1 MAQKALVTG
10 SSSGI
15 GKGAA
20 IALAKEGYDVAIH
33 CSKSVAAAE
42 EVAHSVEAMGRKAIV
57 LVADLKDLNQL
68 NGIFDRVFAEFGP
81 LDVLVNNA
89 GITKYKPFLKV
100 TNEFF
105 HEILYTNLRS
115 HFFATQRAAL
125 NMIEHKTAGRIV
137 TVTSVQQE
145 IVLPEASI
153 YGSFKAALFKM
164 VKHQALELAPYGIR
178 VNAVAPGT
186 IKVNENPVSERERQ
200 FASRTPISRLGC
212 PEDVAPAIVYLA
224 DKEKSSFVTGMFM
237 MVDGGQYVPCLADN
251 TYTPRVPPAPANL

>member
-1 MAQKALVTG
+1 MAQRALVTG

-20 IALAKEGYDVAIH
+20 LALARDGYDVAVH

-42 EVAHSVEAMGRKAIV
+42 DVAHDIESLGRRSMV
-57 LVADLKDLNQL
+57 LPADVKDLSQL
-68 NGIFDRVFAEFGP
+68 NDMFDRCFAEFGP

-89 GITKYKPFLKV
+89 GITKYRPFLEV
-100 TNEFF
+100 TDDFF

-115 HFFATQRAAL
+115 HYFATQRVAK
-125 NMIEHKTAGRIV
+125 NMIEHDTAGRII

-186 IKVNENPVSERERQ
+186 IKVDSGPITDRQTQ
-200 FASRTPISRLGC
+200 FASRTPIPRLGY
-212 PEDVAPAIVYLA
+212 PDDIASAIVYLA

-237 MVDGGQYVPCLADN
+237 MIDGGQSVPCLADN
-251 TYTPRVPPAPANL
+251 TFTPRVPPFIQ

>member
-33 CSKSVAAAE
+33 CSKSVSKAE
-42 EVAHSVEAMGRKAIV
+42 EVAHIIEGMGRKSIV
-57 LVADLKDLNQL
+57 VPADVKDLKQL
-68 NGIFDRVFAEFGP
+68 NKMFDKVFDEFGA

-89 GITKYKPFLKV
+89 GITGYKPFLEV
-100 TNEFF
+100 TNDFF
-105 HEILYTNLRS
+105 LEILFTNLRS
-115 HFFATQRAAL
+115 HYFATQRAAK
-125 NMIEHKTAGRIV
+125 NMIEHNIQGRVV
-137 TVTSVQQE
+137 TITSVQQE

-153 YGSFKAALFKM
+153 YGSFKAALLKM

-186 IKVNENPVSERERQ
+186 IKVNENPMTARETQ
-200 FASRTPISRLGC
+200 FSSRTPISRLGY
-212 PEDVAPAIVYLA
+212 PDDVAQAIVYLA
-224 DKEKSSFVTGMFM
+224 DKEQSSFVTGIFI
-237 MVDGGQYVPCLADN
+237 MVDGGQSIPCLCDN
-251 TYTPRVPPAPANL
+251 TFVTRVPPIIK